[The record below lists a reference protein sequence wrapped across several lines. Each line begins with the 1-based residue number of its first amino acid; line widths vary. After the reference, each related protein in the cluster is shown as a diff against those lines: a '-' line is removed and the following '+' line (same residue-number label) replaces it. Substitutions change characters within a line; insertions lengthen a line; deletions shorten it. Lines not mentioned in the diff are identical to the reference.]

1 MTVTAQPIVTAERES
16 ALLATVPTGL
26 LIDGQWRP
34 AASGKTFDVEDPSTG
49 KVLLSLADAG
59 PEDGAAALDAAAAA
73 QESWAKVPPRE
84 RGEILRRA
92 FELVTARAEDF
103 ALLMTL
109 EMGKPLAEA
118 RGEVTYGAEF
128 LRWFSEEA
136 VRAFGRYSVSPD
148 GKSRL
153 LVTKKPVGPCLLIT
167 PWNFPL
173 AMATRKV
180 APAVAAGCTM
190 VLKSANLTPLTSQ
203 LFAAV
208 MLEAGLPAGVLNVIP
223 TSTAGAT
230 TGPLIK
236 DSRLRKLSFTGSTEV
251 GRRLL
256 SDASETVLRTSM
268 ELGGN
273 APFVVF
279 EDADVDA
286 AVAGAM
292 LAKLRNMGEA
302 CTAANRFIV
311 HESVADEFAEKFAA
325 KMAGMTTARG
335 TEAESKVG
343 PLIDAKSRDKVHE
356 LVSDAVSAGAVAV
369 IGGAAVE
376 GPGYF
381 YQPTILK
388 GVTEGTRILS
398 EEIFGPVAPIITFDT
413 EDEAIRLANNTEY
426 GLVAYV
432 FTRDLNR
439 GHPDG
444 RTPRDRHAGPERRRG
459 LQRRGTVRRGQAVRP
474 GPRRRPRRHR
484 GIPLH
489 PVHRHRRPLRRLRTA
504 PVAGKP
510 FSSGAASAPGAPP
523 RGSLTRPVPGRA
535 GCAVL
540 CGGRRGT
547 APWRPAARRP

>member
-1 MTVTAQPIVTAERES
+1 MAASTQTITPQRES
-16 ALLATVPTGL
+16 ELLASVPTGL
-26 LIDGQWRP
+26 LINGKWKP

-49 KVLLSLADAG
+49 KALLTIADAG
-59 PEDGAAALDAAAAA
+59 AEDAAAALDAAAAA
-73 QESWAKVPPRE
+73 QDAWAATAPRV

-92 FELVTARAEDF
+92 FELVTERAEDF

-136 VRAFGRYSVSPD
+136 VRAFGRYSVAPD

-173 AMATRKV
+173 AMATRKI

-190 VLKSANLTPLTSQ
+190 VLKPANLTPLTSH
-203 LFAAV
+203 LFAQV
-208 MLEAGLPAGVLNVIP
+208 MQEAGLPDGVLNVIS
-223 TSTAGAT
+223 TTTAGAT
-230 TGPLIK
+230 TGALIR

-256 SDASETVLRTSM
+256 SDASEMVLRTSM

-279 EDADVDA
+279 EDADLEA
-286 AVAGAM
+286 AVNGAM
-292 LAKLRNMGEA
+292 IAKLRNMGEA

-311 HESVADEFAEKFAA
+311 HESIADEFAGKFAA
-325 KMAGMTTARG
+325 RMAEMTPGRG
-335 TEAESKVG
+335 TEDSSKIG
-343 PLIDAKSRDKVHE
+343 PLIDAKSRNKVDD
-356 LVSDAVSAGAVAV
+356 LVQDAVSSGAVAV
-369 IGGAAVE
+369 VGGAAVD

-381 YQPTILK
+381 YQPTVLK
-388 GVTEGTRILS
+388 DVAADSRILH
-398 EEIFGPVAPIITFDT
+398 EEIFGPVAPIVTFRT
-413 EDEAIRLANNTEY
+413 EEEAIRLANNTEF

-439 GHPDG
+439 GLRMGERLETGMLGLNAGVVSNAAAPFGGVKQSGLG
-444 RTPRDRHAGPERRRG
+444 REGG
-459 LQRRGTVRRGQAVRP
+459 LE
-474 GPRRRPRRHR
+474 
-484 GIPLH
+484 GIEEYLYTQYIGIADPY
-489 PVHRHRRPLRRLRTA
+489 
-504 PVAGKP
+504 
-510 FSSGAASAPGAPP
+510 AS
-523 RGSLTRPVPGRA
+523 
-535 GCAVL
+535 
-540 CGGRRGT
+540 
-547 APWRPAARRP
+547 